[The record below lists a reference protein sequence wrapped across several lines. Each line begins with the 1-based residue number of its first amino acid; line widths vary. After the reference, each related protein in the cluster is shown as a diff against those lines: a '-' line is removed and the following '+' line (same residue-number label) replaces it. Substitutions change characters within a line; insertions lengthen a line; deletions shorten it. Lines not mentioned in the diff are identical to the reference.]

1 MKNKDDKNVPDKL
14 MLLFQMS
21 LLVSLSK
28 ELLDRVCHDTV
39 CCVFF
44 ASVYDF
50 CGISYWL
57 IDFQQFLSMLLN
69 VVT

>member
-50 CGISYWL
+50 LWYIIL
-57 IDFQQFLSMLLN
+57 AN
-69 VVT
+69 